1 MDTSASGNAYFV
13 GRIGAAK
20 VAMFLDKWAEGDTPV
35 WELFVQDGDRPA
47 RRLRMPGRWP
57 TAPPGTDE
65 AQQRTHA
72 RPGGCG
78 DVDGTRPSPAS
89 RPTRRRN
96 VLRET
101 ADWQAPL
108 GGNPL
113 NDPLPPD
120 MQ

>member
-57 TAPPGTDE
+57 TAPGYRRS
-65 AQQRTHA
+65 AATHP
-72 RPGGCG
+72 R
-78 DVDGTRPSPAS
+78 AS
-89 RPTRRRN
+89 WRLWRR
-96 VLRET
+96 
-101 ADWQAPL
+101 
-108 GGNPL
+108 
-113 NDPLPPD
+113 
-120 MQ
+120 

>member
-57 TAPPGTDE
+57 TAPRIPTKRSNAPTRVLAAVATLME
-65 AQQRTHA
+65 HA
-72 RPGGCG
+72 HPPPVGRPVGATSCA
-78 DVDGTRPSPAS
+78 R
-89 RPTRRRN
+89 RPTGRPRWA
-96 VLRET
+96 VI
-101 ADWQAPL
+101 P
-108 GGNPL
+108 
-113 NDPLPPD
+113 
-120 MQ
+120 